1 MIEVKQAAATS
12 ATPSPRQPRGVV
24 LRGAFLFADFFL
36 IITAYYQVK
45 PASRSLF
52 IEHLGADMLPYV
64 WIGTAAILGVGMTLY
79 HRLVATRS
87 RYGVVLGTCW
97 LFLLSLLL
105 FAVLLKNPGPALAVA
120 FYILV
125 DILGVVLVEQF
136 WSLANSLYTTV
147 EGKRWYGL
155 VGAGG
160 LTGGVAGGALAAALL
175 HFTPL
180 RTADLLWV
188 AAALLGLLIG
198 LTAVMARLG
207 LYRET
212 RPESQA
218 GAANG
223 WRVLGRSRYLLLV
236 AGILLVAQLAEPVV
250 EFQFMKSVEQ
260 RFAEQDTR
268 TAFLS
273 AFFSMLGL
281 VSIGVNL
288 VITPAVHR
296 FQGVIAGLMVQPLA
310 LALSAIGFMA
320 HPTLTLAGVMKAAD
334 RGLSYSINRASREL
348 LYVPIAPRLI
358 YQAKAWIDMF
368 GYRLFK
374 VVGSILILLM
384 TQWLPWRVTPA
395 ELGWLTLSVCLAWV
409 LMVTVLRPDYHRIHR
424 TQDPPG
430 EQTAAGIPAA
440 RGR

>member
-1 MIEVKQAAATS
+1 LIEVKHPPDATQTS
-12 ATPSPRQPRGVV
+12 SRGVF

-36 IITAYYQVK
+36 IIMAYYQVK

-52 IEHLGADMLPYV
+52 IEHLGADLLPYV
-64 WIGTAAILGVGMTLY
+64 WIGTATILGVVMTLY
-79 HRLVATRS
+79 HHLVATCS
-87 RYGVVLGTCW
+87 RYAVVLGTCW
-97 LFLLSLLL
+97 FFLVSLLL
-105 FAVLLKNPGPALAVA
+105 FGALLANPGPALAVA

-136 WSLANSLYTTV
+136 WSLTNSLYTTH

-155 VGAGG
+155 VGSGG
-160 LTGGVAGGALAAALL
+160 LAGGVAGGALAAALL
-175 HFTPL
+175 QFTPL

-188 AAALLGLLIG
+188 AAAFLGLLVA
-198 LTAVMARLG
+198 LTTVMARLG

-212 RPESQA
+212 TPPSQVS
-218 GAANG
+218 AASG
-223 WRVLGRSRYLLLV
+223 WRVLGRNRYLLLV

-250 EFQFMKSVEQ
+250 EYQFLKSVEQ
-260 RFAEQDTR
+260 RFSEQDTR

-273 AFFSMLGL
+273 AFFSILGL

-288 VITPAVHR
+288 IITPGVHR
-296 FQGVIAGLMVQPLA
+296 FLGVIAGLMAQPLA
-310 LALSAIGFMA
+310 LALSAIAFMA
-320 HPTLTLAGVMKAAD
+320 YPTLLVAGVMKTAD

-374 VVGSILILLM
+374 VVGSVLILLM
-384 TQWLPWRVTPA
+384 TQWLPWKLSLA
-395 ELGWLTLSVCLAWV
+395 GLGWLTLAICLAWV
-409 LMVTVLRPDYHRIHR
+409 LMVTVLRPDYQRVHRAQEAPGLAPDQVR
-424 TQDPPG
+424 TR
-430 EQTAAGIPAA
+430 GIV
-440 RGR
+440 